1 MKDEFNTDQKL
12 LIWLTNLLGIG
23 LFLWAIIF
31 IAVYGLFPWAIIFL
45 AVYGAIKLIDRLC
58 K

>member
-31 IAVYGLFPWAIIFL
+31 IAVYG
-45 AVYGAIKLIDRLC
+45 AIKLIDRLC